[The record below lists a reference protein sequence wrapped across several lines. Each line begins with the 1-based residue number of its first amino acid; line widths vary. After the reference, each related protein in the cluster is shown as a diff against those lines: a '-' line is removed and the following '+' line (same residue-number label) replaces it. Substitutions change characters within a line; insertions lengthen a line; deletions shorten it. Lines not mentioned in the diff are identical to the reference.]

1 MKLSFYLI
9 TMSTLLTL
17 LFSNCTSSEEKISS
31 IENDLIRQK
40 NNNRAIELLKSKCY
54 ACHSS
59 KVTHENLLAPPMI
72 AIKMRYT
79 KATSNEQEFVD
90 QLVNFVENPSRD
102 KALLKHAV
110 KEYGLMPKEGT
121 QKEDLEIIARY
132 LYTAEIEQPEWWD
145 NRHDKHH
152 SKKNAEE
159 PKEIGLNY
167 ALTTK
172 KALGKQLMQ
181 AIEKGGP
188 SYAVEFC
195 NTKAIPIT
203 DSVSKLFN
211 AKINRVS
218 DKPRNPDNKA
228 NENELAVIRYYK
240 SELAENKELK
250 PITEVTSEGTQFFY
264 PIKTNSM
271 CLKCHGSPEKEINK
285 ATLTALNELYPADKA
300 KGYGENE
307 IRGIWSI
314 LFKTEEK

>member
-1 MKLSFYLI
+1 MKPSFYLLF
-9 TMSTLLTL
+9 LLPFMTG
-17 LFSNCTSSEEKISS
+17 LFSSCTSTEENISS
-31 IENDLIRQK
+31 VENDLIRQK
-40 NNNRAIELLKSKCY
+40 NNNRAIELLESKCY

-59 KVTHENLLAPPMI
+59 KVAHENLLAPPMI
-72 AIKMRYT
+72 AIKTRYT
-79 KATSNEQEFVD
+79 KATSDEQEFVD
-90 QLVNFVENPSRD
+90 RLVNFVKHPSRD
-102 KALLKHAV
+102 KALLTHAV

-132 LYTAEIEQPEWWD
+132 LYSEEIEQPEWWE

-152 SKKNAEE
+152 SKKNVQE

-172 KALGKQLMQ
+172 KALGKQLMK

-195 NTKAIPIT
+195 TTKAIPIT
-203 DSVSKLFN
+203 DSISKLFN

-218 DKPRNPDNKA
+218 DKPRNPDNRA
-228 NENELAVIRYYK
+228 NENEKAIIRYYK
-240 SELAENKELK
+240 SALAENEELN
-250 PITEVTSEGTQFFY
+250 PITKVTSEGTQFFY

-271 CLKCHGSPEKEINK
+271 CLKCHGTPEKEISTT
-285 ATLTALNELYPADKA
+285 TLTALNELYPSDLA